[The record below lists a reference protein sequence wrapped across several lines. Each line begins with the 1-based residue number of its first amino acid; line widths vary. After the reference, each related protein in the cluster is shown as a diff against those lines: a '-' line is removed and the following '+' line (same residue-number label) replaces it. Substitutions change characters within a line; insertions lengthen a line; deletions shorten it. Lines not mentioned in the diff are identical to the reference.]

1 MTGKPDLSVGDY
13 FEMRRELIFADR
25 PADIAWLENL
35 IGETQAEV
43 VDDIVV
49 NSCWWQELPDFVG
62 GKGTPAERRN
72 SLRAVFAG
80 KRAPFPTFA
89 GGFRSS
95 EIEEAS
101 LRLNTAVK
109 ILSGFAGK
117 QFHVNRRPAW
127 AAGLQFL
134 ASANTSGGTPAGLIS
149 FTDRRE
155 ETAA

>member
-43 VDDIVV
+43 VDDIVD

-95 EIEEAS
+95 
-101 LRLNTAVK
+101 
-109 ILSGFAGK
+109 GD
-117 QFHVNRRPAW
+117 P
-127 AAGLQFL
+127 
-134 ASANTSGGTPAGLIS
+134 
-149 FTDRRE
+149 
-155 ETAA
+155 